1 MSEEVIELSIDETN
15 KLRQQLGLKP
25 LRTSSTTSNNN
36 HSTADT
42 SNASAQNSN
51 DGEISLSIQE
61 SNALREKLGLPPLRS
76 NDSSSTEKGR
86 KPKDAIHAPAKN
98 TREEEQVKERIEKA
112 KLQREVQAG
121 IQKLQQEQNSVEN
134 VDALSW
140 ADRMRTQTQK
150 SRTSSD
156 KRATKSKDYSSQDF
170 EDQNLQVSHQTSDF
184 EVGTTILTLQD
195 QSILDN
201 EKDGN
206 NALEN
211 INMAETSTVQ
221 DNLKRKR
228 MVEMGLGH
236 AGGYAGYD
244 DDEFEELGGSQ
255 AMVLGGSTAR
265 HHGIAGQIDKNDTNK
280 GFKLSSNIE
289 QEQKNGE
296 EGHDLF
302 AGMSGKSISL
312 QSGGEKNVVHQS
324 DFMSY
329 EEEEE
334 TMNLNEELLEKR
346 RKKKEKKVMKKL
358 KKEKKKKKKK
368 SKEHT
373 DDGNE
378 IADKTD
384 SIANTE
390 TDNENGQG
398 NILDELMASSKVS
411 GNKQRKRKR
420 RRDLESDDEN
430 ETNKVAKDVQVE
442 EGLMKE
448 RQTKFHSIMEK
459 GNVRSKAV
467 FNTVDNVPINDN
479 EIEEEED
486 DAFLNAAL
494 SKARRLQRLR
504 EFNSQSMTQ
513 SNGND
518 NSEGALAVVNALKST
533 RDATNQKPLNNGE
546 GGITFEIG
554 TTKEFTRSLRFQKN
568 VKKEEKKNNEEQNVS
583 NTSQDQDTDN
593 SLANEDVTMREDKS
607 DEEDNIQTLEE
618 LAREVKDEP
627 DETDTF
633 EGTSASA
640 GVGRGMSAFLGLLKQ
655 TGELGKS
662 SCREELRGRAKD
674 ERTYEDYEKIDL
686 KKVVKLDTTGL
697 NGRPHEKDIELAN
710 REVKLEYRDE
720 HGRLLTRKEA
730 FRQLCYQFHGH
741 GSSKR
746 KEEKKLQQI
755 EREQSEK
762 SGKHSSTFGALKATQ
777 KATGKAFVLHKT

>member
-1 MSEEVIELSIDETN
+1 MIELSIEETN

-25 LRTSSTTSNNN
+25 LRTSSTTNSSNN

-42 SNASAQNSN
+42 SNASARNSN

-61 SNALREKLGLPPLRS
+61 SNSLREKLGLPPLRS

-86 KPKDAIHAPAKN
+86 KPRDAIHAPAKN

-121 IQKLQQEQNSVEN
+121 IQKLQQERNSVEN

-211 INMAETSTVQ
+211 VNMTETSTVQ

-255 AMVLGGSTAR
+255 AMVLGGSAAR
-265 HHGIAGQIDKNDTNK
+265 HHGTADQTDKKDTNK

-289 QEQKNGE
+289 QEQQNGE
-296 EGHDLF
+296 EEHDLF

-312 QSGGEKNVVHQS
+312 QSGGEKNAVHQT

-334 TMNLNEELLEKR
+334 SMNLNTELEKR
-346 RKKKEKKVMKKL
+346 RKKKEKKLMKKL
-358 KKEKKKKKKK
+358 KKDKKKKK
-368 SKEHT
+368 SKKSN
-373 DDGNE
+373 DDGKE

-384 SIANTE
+384 AIENTDTE
-390 TDNENGQG
+390 HENGQG
-398 NILDELMASSKVS
+398 NILDELMASSKVP

-420 RRDLESDDEN
+420 RRDLDSDDEN

-442 EGLMKE
+442 EVLMKE

-459 GNVRSKAV
+459 GNVRSEAV
-467 FNTVDNVPINDN
+467 FNTANNVPINDN
-479 EIEEEED
+479 GIEEEED

-504 EFNSQSMTQ
+504 EFNSQSKTQ
-513 SNGND
+513 SNGSE
-518 NSEGALAVVNALKST
+518 NSKGALDVVDALKSNN
-533 RDATNQKPLNNGE
+533 DATKQKIFNKGE
-546 GGITFEIG
+546 DSITFEIG

-568 VKKEEKKNNEEQNVS
+568 TKKEEKKKNEEEENVS
-583 NTSQDQDTDN
+583 NTPREETTTDN
-593 SLANEDVTMREDKS
+593 SLAIEDVTMREEKS

-618 LAREVKDEP
+618 LAREVKNDP

-655 TGELGKS
+655 TGELGQS
-662 SCREELRGRAKD
+662 SGREELRGRAKD
-674 ERTYEDYEKIDL
+674 ERTYEDYEKMDL
-686 KKVVKLDTTGL
+686 KKVVKLDTSGL

-762 SGKHSSTFGALKATQ
+762 SGKHSSTLGALKATQ